1 MPHQNFYRKNETNN
15 RQGKPA
21 FVNDKGGDRNID
33 FAGEFKAEWIVKGVD
48 QNTVSFA
55 DRIGKFL
62 CKNGL
67 STSQIRNVFGEIK
80 RIEIKGFEKEK
91 SAFYLLKP
99 KMAYAASRV
108 EKHKAQGINELK
120 RVFDLAHRQVENE
133 TTYKNFVDFF
143 ESILAYHKAYGG
155 RDNG

>member
-1 MPHQNFYRKNETNN
+1 MPQQNFYQKNETNN
-15 RQGKPA
+15 RHGKPV
-21 FVNDKGGDRNID
+21 FVKDKGGDRHND
-33 FAGEFKAEWIVKGVD
+33 FAADFKEEWIVKGVD
-48 QNTVSFA
+48 QDAVSFA
-55 DRIGKFL
+55 DRLGKFL
-62 CKNGL
+62 YENKL

-91 SAFYLLKP
+91 SSFYLLKP

-108 EKHKAQGINELK
+108 EKYKAKGINALK
-120 RVFDLAHRQVENE
+120 TIFDLSHSKVENE
-133 TTYKNFVDFF
+133 ATYKNFVDFF